1 MPESK
6 PGCYVALC
14 VSSTKMNPDDI
25 ESHLGLTPSR
35 KIVMGTPT
43 GEDSPATHPCHLAL
57 FPSGLSSPDRM
68 DVHIEHMVAVLEPLL
83 PRLEAI
89 EDRCKSVIHCTC
101 VVRDEDGWE
110 LSPELLIR
118 MGRLG
123 IAFCFALDEHSK
135 ENAV

>member
-1 MPESK
+1 MPESNL
-6 PGCYVALC
+6 GCHVALC
-14 VSSTKMNPDDI
+14 VSSTEMNPDDI
-25 ESHLGLTPSR
+25 ATHLGLTASHR
-35 KIVMGTPT
+35 IVMGTPT
-43 GEDSPATHPCHLAL
+43 GGDSPAMHPYHLAL
-57 FPSGLSSPDRM
+57 FPSRLNPSDRM
-68 DVHIEHMVAVLEPLL
+68 EVHIEHMVAVLEPLL

-89 EDRCKSVIHCTC
+89 QDRCKLIIHCAC

-110 LSPELLIR
+110 LSPELLAR

>member
-1 MPESK
+1 
-6 PGCYVALC
+6 
-14 VSSTKMNPDDI
+14 
-25 ESHLGLTPSR
+25 
-35 KIVMGTPT
+35 
-43 GEDSPATHPCHLAL
+43 
-57 FPSGLSSPDRM
+57 M
-68 DVHIEHMVAVLEPLL
+68 DVHIQDMVAVLEPLL

-101 VVRDEDGWE
+101 LVRDGDGWE

-123 IAFCFALDEHSK
+123 IGFCFALDEQSE